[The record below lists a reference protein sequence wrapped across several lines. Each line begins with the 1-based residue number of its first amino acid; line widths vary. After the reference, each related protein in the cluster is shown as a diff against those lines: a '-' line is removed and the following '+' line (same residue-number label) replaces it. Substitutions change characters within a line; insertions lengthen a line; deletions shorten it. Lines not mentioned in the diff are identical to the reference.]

1 MNFFK
6 ENIYNGNIY
15 NNTRLHTIPRVM
27 MSDSDIEDH
36 YRWKFSNQYKMKMG
50 PISKSYFDI
59 EADVIDA
66 KGDL

>member
-1 MNFFK
+1 
-6 ENIYNGNIY
+6 
-15 NNTRLHTIPRVM
+15 M

-36 YRWKFSNQYKMKMG
+36 YRWKFSNQYKNEMG

-66 KGDL
+66 KGDFVETW